1 MLGTLTETSVPT
13 NRVTNRP
20 HLQTTCE
27 GENSY
32 CHCEEPSNLHLH
44 WPIPLG
50 CTYTPLHKF
59 HTYNLIMISNPPHQE
74 ESSSPNLK
82 CFEHRPCKNVSAH
95 QFKTLVRMIFALTH
109 HSPLVNAL
117 LVFTCTTSTSPPAG
131 HKVPHM
137 AFPSQCGLSPFEAYG
152 RARVTMTRQDKNQ
165 CGEM

>member
-1 MLGTLTETSVPT
+1 MRGRILTATVRNP
-13 NRVTNRP
+13 
-20 HLQTTCE
+20 Q
-27 GENSY
+27 
-32 CHCEEPSNLHLH
+32 
-44 WPIPLG
+44 
-50 CTYTPLHKF
+50 TYTYTGQSHLAAPTPPLHKF

-117 LVFTCTTSTSPPAG
+117 LVLTCTTSTSPPAG